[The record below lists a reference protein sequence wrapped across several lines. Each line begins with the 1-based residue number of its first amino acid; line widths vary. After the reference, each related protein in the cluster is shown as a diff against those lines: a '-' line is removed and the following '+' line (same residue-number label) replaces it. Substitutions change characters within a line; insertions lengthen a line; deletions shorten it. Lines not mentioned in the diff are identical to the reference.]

1 MKKTNS
7 ITFRNLFNYGVLLL
21 VLGLIPTYSTLSKQI
36 EKPWLQGLDGN
47 RLYVLVESDNT
58 DNITVYCTNIDDPH
72 HKILNSSTKFY
83 RKTSFGGETYVH
95 RILLQNLTYGAN
107 YQYWINEKEKY
118 EFRVPNKDG
127 EFTFV
132 NMGDSRSGIKIWNKI
147 TLDMASEKPDFM
159 IFNGDLAYKKDYK
172 YWIDEFFTD
181 NAQTM
186 FSQYPFYNT
195 PGNHERWNENTMAF
209 TQSTA
214 ISKKETPFYSFEKGD
229 ALFLILN
236 TEVAVG
242 QNSEQWKFAEEQLKN
257 SNKKWKIVAFHIPAY
272 SSGGSHGE
280 NKAMKL
286 MTGKIFEK
294 YGVDLILTG
303 HSHYY
308 QHNLVNGIHHMVI
321 GSAGSPLYTP
331 KKADYTVKQAKK
343 YHYAVINVNADR
355 IKLTIKDKDK
365 NIIDEFEIKD

>member
-1 MKKTNS
+1 MKKTNYS
-7 ITFRNLFNYGVLLL
+7 HPHKLLIYSVLLL
-21 VLGLIPTYSTLSKQI
+21 IALLLPTYSALSKQI
-36 EKPWLQGLDGN
+36 NKPWLQGLDGN
-47 RLYVLVESDNT
+47 RLYVLVEADNT
-58 DNITVYCTNIDDPH
+58 NKITVHYSEVGDP
-72 HKILNSSTKFY
+72 KKQVFQSSTKFT
-83 RKTSFGGETYVH
+83 RQTSFGGETYVH
-95 RILLQNLTYGAN
+95 RILLQNLHYGSE
-107 YQYWINEKEKY
+107 YEYWIDKKEKY
-118 EFRVPNKDG
+118 TFRVPKESG

-147 TLDMASEKPDFM
+147 VLDMSSEKPDFM

-214 ISKKETPFYSFEKGD
+214 ISKEETPFYSFEKGD

-242 QNSEQWKFAEEQLKN
+242 QNSQQWKFAVEQLKN

-286 MTGKIFEK
+286 MTEKIFEK

-331 KKADYTVKQAKK
+331 VKADYTVKQAKK
-343 YHYAVINVNADR
+343 YHYAVINVNSER
-355 IKLTIKDKDK
+355 IKLTIKGMDKE
-365 NIIDEFEIKD
+365 IIDEFEIKD